1 MQSGP
6 EIVSEPYLARP
17 GSSLCSSG
25 RTSRA
30 TPNHRVGTNHLPVLK
45 PQSFVVSITARRVCP
60 ALVVLVF
67 LGSSF
72 TAVANRIDRI
82 DPSKPGFPDEYF
94 LSVNP
99 NSPTASL
106 TETGIDRRS
115 TSRGRRDVSLDLN
128 GGTSAYS
135 SKQYADSFLEFNND
149 ADTSAVLTL
158 AYGMGG
164 VHDAGPMHNRY
175 NAIGIDVSEVNS
187 GDGGLSLGSGRFTLT
202 LRSASGSA
210 TSQHPIDFNQPGT
223 YYFSYNDPGF
233 AGFDFTHLE
242 GVVISLA
249 TTTPGTDFRI
259 DDIFRTAI
267 PEPSTWIMFS
277 LGGAGLL
284 AAGLRRDRAWA
295 GTRFCFPSFSQG
307 TGRNI
312 TVTQSNSTS
321 HKRCQTFLDTEMLNT
336 KVSSIRRPQ
345 VFALT
350 NEADTG
356 GSKQR

>member
-1 MQSGP
+1 M
-6 EIVSEPYLARP
+6 LR
-17 GSSLCSSG
+17 
-25 RTSRA
+25 R
-30 TPNHRVGTNHLPVLK
+30 
-45 PQSFVVSITARRVCP
+45 QSFVVSITARRVCQ

-72 TAVANRIDRI
+72 TAAANRIDRI

-115 TSRGRRDVSLDLN
+115 TVRGRRDVSLDLN

-149 ADTSAVLTL
+149 ADTSAILTL

-164 VHDAGPMHNRY
+164 NDNGGPMHNRY

-210 TSQHPIDFNQPGT
+210 TSQHQIDFNQPGT

-233 AGFDFTHLE
+233 AGFDFAHLE
-242 GVVISLA
+242 GVAISLA

-267 PEPSTWIMFS
+267 PEPSTWILFS
-277 LGGAGLL
+277 LGGAGLI
-284 AAGLRRDRAWA
+284 AAGLRRNRSWAGLA
-295 GTRFCFPSFSQG
+295 GTRFCLPSFSQG

-312 TVTQSNSTS
+312 TVTQLNSTS
-321 HKRCQTFLDTEMLNT
+321 HKRCHNFLDTEVLNT
-336 KVSSIRRPQ
+336 KVNSIRKPQ

-350 NEADTG
+350 NQADTG